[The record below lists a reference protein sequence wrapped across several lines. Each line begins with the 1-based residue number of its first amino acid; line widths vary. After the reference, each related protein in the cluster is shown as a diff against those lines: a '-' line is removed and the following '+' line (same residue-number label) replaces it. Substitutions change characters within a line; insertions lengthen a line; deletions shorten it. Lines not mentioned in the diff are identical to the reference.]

1 MYLTLLMSLFL
12 IQVEPTVGTVSPV
25 VRLQAVDNSVCASVK
40 TREIAFASCGDAV
53 TQTIVA
59 QLGPSSN
66 LPEPISHPLS
76 DSYRSPIP
84 EPLPQSTYDQFAGA
98 RLQRVRDGYG
108 RGSTIDERVGGH
120 QVVGE
125 GIWFGKAFYDGEG
138 ISGVGDLGY
147 FDTRS
152 SQFTMFSIKEL
163 ADWSVSALL
172 VEGDAVWAG
181 LVKYGEG
188 TGGSGPLPYQDGW
201 SYAARIRRTTSL
213 LIQVPKARLIC
224 AAIRG
229 QPQVGLRSFIS
240 TTARMMSMSGPFGP
254 GLALCLGEKSN

>member
-25 VRLQAVDNSVCASVK
+25 VRLQAVDNNVCASVK

-125 GIWFGKAFYDGEG
+125 RIWFGKAFYDGEG

-188 TGGSGPLPYQDGW
+188 TGGSGGLIRYDVSTRNVSRYNIPDIVLTMIRQNDALFIGTSNGLYVLRNDRLTRFRFEPNLDGKFEPV
-201 SYAARIRRTTSL
+201 RDPI
-213 LIQVPKARLIC
+213 P
-224 AAIRG
+224 
-229 QPQVGLRSFIS
+229 
-240 TTARMMSMSGPFGP
+240 
-254 GLALCLGEKSN
+254 